1 MPRDFPRTLRV
12 AELIQRELAELI
24 RLEVKDPRVGMVTLT
39 EVDVSPDYSHARVY
53 FTILGNKAQITA
65 ATTGLNHA
73 AGYLRS
79 GLAHRLALR
88 SIPHLHFVYDESV
101 ERGVRLS
108 HLIDQA
114 VTPPSVKR
122 ISKKRR

>member
-39 EVDVSPDYSHARVY
+39 EVEISPDYSHAKVFFTTIGDETRV
-53 FTILGNKAQITA
+53 TA
-65 ATTGLNHA
+65 AMAGLGQA
-73 AGYLRS
+73 AGYLRRELS
-79 GLAHRLALR
+79 RRLMLR
-88 SIPHLHFVYDESV
+88 AVPQLRFVYDESV

-108 HLIDQA
+108 HLIDA
-114 VTPPSVKR
+114 ALAPPMKR
-122 ISKKRR
+122 PARKKR